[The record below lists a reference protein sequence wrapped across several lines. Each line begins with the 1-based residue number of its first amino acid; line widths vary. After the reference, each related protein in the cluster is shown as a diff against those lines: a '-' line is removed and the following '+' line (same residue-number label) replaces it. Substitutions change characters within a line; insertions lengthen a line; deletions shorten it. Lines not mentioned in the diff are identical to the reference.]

1 MAKKDAPAESEEL
14 EAAPKGISK
23 LLKGFTGLFSRKD
36 PNAWAEEEASSKSKS
51 GKRGSKESE
60 AEPEARPSGSSILTT
75 VAALAGVLVLATL
88 LIFFSISSYQLSS
101 RIETM
106 NDTILAVGKRMIELN
121 QTIDQLELIAQ
132 TMASDEPQDG
142 DASTEG
148 AGKSILNTELK
159 KQLDEQTL
167 QLKDILDA
175 LAVSSPN
182 NVGLDPATERQI
194 KLLTRDLAALL
205 ELEKANYLEAMRN
218 QATTQ
223 QAKPVEQI
231 VTYPPAPPKKDD

>member
-1 MAKKDAPAESEEL
+1 
-14 EAAPKGISK
+14 
-23 LLKGFTGLFSRKD
+23 
-36 PNAWAEEEASSKSKS
+36 
-51 GKRGSKESE
+51 
-60 AEPEARPSGSSILTT
+60 
-75 VAALAGVLVLATL
+75 
-88 LIFFSISSYQLSS
+88 
-101 RIETM
+101 M

-132 TMASDEPQDG
+132 TMAPDEPQDG
-142 DASTEG
+142 DASTE
-148 AGKSILNTELK
+148 ATGKSILNTELK

-223 QAKPVEQI
+223 QAKPVEPI